1 MEKISLKKQAY
12 AKEQFINTIDTNF
25 TQLANTLPT
34 NAAPTQVSVDQFFQE
49 YQDLFYI
56 IPKFGSTN
64 SHEYLI
70 KTSTD
75 YIGTTAGTNDG
86 TIQALIDEI
95 NTLRQQ
101 NLTLQQTQVNQ
112 TISSVQ
118 ATLENL
124 NIKFRLCSMV
134 LQNILGR

>member
-34 NAAPTQVSVDQFFQE
+34 NAASTQVSVEQFFQE

-56 IPKFGSTN
+56 IPKFGTTN

-75 YIGTTAGTNDG
+75 YIGATAGTNDG

-95 NTLRQQ
+95 NIFVSTI
-101 NLTLQQTQVNQ
+101 LQLS
-112 TISSVQ
+112 IS
-118 ATLENL
+118 
-124 NIKFRLCSMV
+124 
-134 LQNILGR
+134 

>member
-56 IPKFGSTN
+56 IPKFGNTN
-64 SHEYLI
+64 SHEYLV
-70 KTSTD
+70 KTSLE
-75 YIGTTAGTNDG
+75 YIGTNPVSDEINT
-86 TIQALIDEI
+86 LIDEI
-95 NTLRQQ
+95 NILQQQ
-101 NLTLQQTQVNQ
+101 NLELNQQIIDLQ
-112 TISSVQ
+112 
-118 ATLENL
+118 LP
-124 NIKFRLCSMV
+124 K
-134 LQNILGR
+134 

>member
-112 TISSVQ
+112 TISSIQ
-118 ATLENL
+118 STLANL
-124 NIKFRLCSMV
+124 NI
-134 LQNILGR
+134 NG